1 MDEWF
6 ETINA
11 RRALS
16 DDAARELDNAGFTII
31 PGFKSPDELARLTT
45 AYDRAMMPADPADL
59 RVGSKTTRVNGL
71 VNCGPEFD
79 DLYLYPP
86 LLEAC
91 CRTLL
96 RPFRLS
102 TMLARTLRPH
112 TETDDLHQDFA
123 RDDAG
128 WTMIGFII
136 MIDDFCPENRATQ
149 FVPGSHRRASVT
161 VDLTDPVPACGP
173 AGSIIVYN
181 GSVWHGHSANST
193 ARPRRSIQGAFIRRE
208 EKSGTDLPASVGAET
223 SARIG
228 EEAKY
233 VLGVR

>member
-6 ETINA
+6 ETIKA

-16 DDAARELDNAGFTII
+16 DDAARELDNAGFTVV
-31 PGFKSPDELARLTT
+31 PGFKSHGELARLAE
-45 AYDRAMMPADPADL
+45 AYDVAMASAGPADL
-59 RVGSKTTRVNGL
+59 RIGSKTTRVNGL

-91 CRTLL
+91 CRTIR

-102 TMLARTLRPH
+102 TMLARTLRPYAD
-112 TETDDLHQDFA
+112 TDDLHQDFA

-136 MIDDFCPENRATQ
+136 MIDEFCPENGATQ
-149 FVPGSHRRASVT
+149 FVPGSHRQSSVT
-161 VDLTDPVPACGP
+161 VDLTGPVPACGP

-193 ARPRRSIQGAFIRRE
+193 AQPRRSIQGAFIRRR
-208 EKSGTDLPASVGAET
+208 EKSGTDLPASVSAET

-233 VLGVR
+233 VLAL